1 MYQASIPFILYFKDK
16 VNKITI
22 KNNEPRL
29 IMETMFY
36 ERTIKSLIFIV
47 SQNGSQIIFLNALAA
62 LIPNNI
68 YNHWF
73 KTIIC
78 LWKSAL

>member
-1 MYQASIPFILYFKDK
+1 MYQASIPFILNFKDK

-29 IMETMFY
+29 IMETMYY

-47 SQNGSQIIFLNALAA
+47 SQNGSQSFFKMPLLPQFLTIFTTTDL
-62 LIPNNI
+62 
-68 YNHWF
+68 
-73 KTIIC
+73 KQ
-78 LWKSAL
+78 

>member
-36 ERTIKSLIFIV
+36 ERTINSLIFIV
-47 SQNGSQIIFLNALAA
+47 SQNGSQIIF
-62 LIPNNI
+62 
-68 YNHWF
+68 
-73 KTIIC
+73 
-78 LWKSAL
+78 

>member
-1 MYQASIPFILYFKDK
+1 MYQASIPFILYFKDS

-22 KNNEPRL
+22 KNNESRL

-62 LIPNNI
+62 SIPNNI
-68 YNHWF
+68 YNH
-73 KTIIC
+73 
-78 LWKSAL
+78 

>member
-1 MYQASIPFILYFKDK
+1 MYQTSIPFILYFKDK

-22 KNNEPRL
+22 KNNESRL

-62 LIPNNI
+62 SIPNNI
-68 YNHWF
+68 YNH
-73 KTIIC
+73 
-78 LWKSAL
+78 

>member
-16 VNKITI
+16 VIKITI

-62 LIPNNI
+62 SIPNNI
-68 YNHWF
+68 YNH
-73 KTIIC
+73 
-78 LWKSAL
+78 

>member
-1 MYQASIPFILYFKDK
+1 MYQASIPFILNFKDK

-22 KNNEPRL
+22 KNNESRL

-47 SQNGSQIIFLNALAA
+47 SQNGSQINF
-62 LIPNNI
+62 
-68 YNHWF
+68 
-73 KTIIC
+73 
-78 LWKSAL
+78 